1 MQVYIVCVNWRGRTE
16 NWPSLLRII
25 TVGEC
30 IHMRQVLSVI
40 RGMNKFV
47 VYVCLGY
54 VPVAHFCTEYYNNVA
69 LSKLTR
75 GRGTYREAHH
85 TCGVM
90 PLQILTTV

>member
-1 MQVYIVCVNWRGRTE
+1 MQVYISCVNWRGRLE

-30 IHMRQVLSVI
+30 VHMRQVLSVI

-54 VPVAHFCTEYYNNVA
+54 IPVAHFCSEYYNVMLHYQNSLGEEVHIG
-69 LSKLTR
+69 K
-75 GRGTYREAHH
+75 H
-85 TCGVM
+85 TIHV
-90 PLQILTTV
+90 V